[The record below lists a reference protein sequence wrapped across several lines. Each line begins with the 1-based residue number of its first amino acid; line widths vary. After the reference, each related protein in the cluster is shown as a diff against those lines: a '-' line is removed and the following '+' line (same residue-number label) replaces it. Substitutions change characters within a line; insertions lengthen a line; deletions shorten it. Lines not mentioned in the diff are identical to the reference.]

1 MNQSIRR
8 RGALHWL
15 AAAGLAT
22 QFPAMAQPANW
33 PSKPLR
39 WIVPYPAGGTPDSTS
54 RSVGEQVARKGAGM
68 GGSDQYY
75 CCNRSNYD
83 YGGS

>member
-1 MNQSIRR
+1 
-8 RGALHWL
+8 
-15 AAAGLAT
+15 
-22 QFPAMAQPANW
+22 
-33 PSKPLR
+33 
-39 WIVPYPAGGTPDSTS
+39 
-54 RSVGEQVARKGAGM
+54 VARTGAGM